1 MTASFVLSAEMST
14 RLIEVV
20 YFMIGMGKALS
31 TNILKTT
38 PSLQPTKKL
47 SLRGGPLSGF
57 TYLMNDSNIH
67 SLSRTP
73 EKDNS

>member
-1 MTASFVLSAEMST
+1 MM
-14 RLIEVV
+14 
-20 YFMIGMGKALS
+20 GMGKALS

-38 PSLQPTKKL
+38 LSLHPTKKL

-57 TYLMNDSNIH
+57 TYFMNDSNIH

-73 EKDNS
+73 EKDKS